1 MANSAKIKIV
11 ADTKVKKPIN
21 STIRELKRLGKAS
34 KKANKSMARDV
45 VGVMNKFK
53 SLRGRIGGVIKKF
66 TSLRG
71 LLVGGALT
79 AGLAKSVADANAF
92 AQSMAQVN
100 TILDDNGGQVK
111 GMTLAVRD
119 LSAELG
125 IAANELSNGLYQALS
140 AGIPADNAIDFLAI
154 ASKAAVAGATDVTSA
169 VDLMTT
175 VLNAFK
181 LESSE
186 TARVADVLFQTVK
199 LGKTTI
205 GELSQSLALV
215 APLAAS
221 SGVSIEEVAAAVATL
236 TKQGTPTAQAMTQ
249 IRAALV
255 ATNDV
260 LGDGWSKTMSLQDA
274 FKAVAKQAGGSQVK
288 LRKLTKSVEAMGA
301 ILATTGDSAKG
312 AAADLKSIEGA
323 AGAMERANKKVQV
336 TKHWARLFHSVRA
349 SILAVGGAIDRG
361 LSPLVDAV
369 AAKFRKLAANAGPME
384 GLAQKIKEFSINA
397 VSKLDAVFKRIK
409 DGAIGVA
416 AVIKALA
423 TPDKQTKTLGL
434 LGSVVIAM
442 FQDAVTIAI
451 KMLLAAA
458 PIIGGA
464 IGQAIRDAFE
474 NTVAHAKEE
483 GILRGQAASAVEA
496 SRGTAAMSGNLGAK
510 PMPGSFV
517 EMRDTDKS
525 RTSGVASTDGT
536 NFEDELAK
544 ARQRRADAAVSGAL
558 GATDSESPA
567 ASASK
572 TATAIDAL
580 AKSLADERGAIQD
593 AASALTGGLQ
603 KRAMGDDDRGRF
615 LKAAQERKQ
624 AASTKVETDKKAK
637 AAAQMSAFS
646 LDRVQK
652 SMLGMVFGKKKKFQ
666 PEMLGRGVRRV
677 AESPLDGEAEGA
689 NVGGLRRRQLKGI
702 QRGKLLLNA
711 GIRLEKKEAEGEK
724 GVTERRGIGMAELFD
739 MKQFGFAGKDDKLG
753 TKNNPMVVA
762 VSEELV

>member
-11 ADTKVKKPIN
+11 ADTKVKKAIN
-21 STIRELKRLGKAS
+21 STIGQLKRLGKAS
-34 KKANKSMARDV
+34 RNATRAMAR
-45 VGVMNKFK
+45 GV
-53 SLRGRIGGVIKKF
+53 GGVLKKF

-79 AGLAKSVADANAF
+79 AGLAKSVSDANAF
-92 AQSMAQVN
+92 AQAMAQVN
-100 TILDDNGGQVK
+100 TILDDGGGQVK

-119 LSAELG
+119 LSAEMG
-125 IAANELSNGLYQALS
+125 IAASELANGLYQALS
-140 AGIPADNAIDFLAI
+140 AGIPADNAIDFLAT

-288 LRKLTKSVEAMGA
+288 LRKLAKSVEAMGA

-323 AGAMERANKKVQV
+323 AGAMERANKKVEV
-336 TKHWARLFHSVRA
+336 TKHWARLFHSVKA
-349 SILAVGGAIDRG
+349 SVLAVAGAIDRG

-423 TPDKQTKTLGL
+423 TPDKQVKVLGAL
-434 LGSVVIAM
+434 ALVVVAM
-442 FQDAVTIAI
+442 FQDAITIAI
-451 KMLLAAA
+451 KMLMTAA
-458 PIIGGA
+458 PIIGAA
-464 IGQAIRDAFE
+464 IGEAMRTGFKNSI
-474 NTVAHAKEE
+474 AHAKAE
-483 GILRGQAASAVEA
+483 GALRGQAASAAEANGTTFEEELSKARLRAASKAFEGLGKRPGKLSEKAMLKKAARAAEITGNSFEHELKRVRKSEAEKDSKEVE
-496 SRGTAAMSGNLGAK
+496 TATTNTGKALSGLAK
-510 PMPGSFV
+510 II
-517 EMRDTDKS
+517 EEER
-525 RTSGVASTDGT
+525 AAIAAA
-536 NFEDELAK
+536 LAK
-544 ARQRRADAAVSGAL
+544 ATGEGAGNGAGNDAAGKNQPDGRITLQDLEAGKVDLTKFADLTAVSVFDAVTGKIL
-558 GATDSESPA
+558 G
-567 ASASK
+567 
-572 TATAIDAL
+572 
-580 AKSLADERGAIQD
+580 SLASFAKGLDEVPKAREMQHLQKFGD
-593 AASALTGGLQ
+593 SAL
-603 KRAMGDDDRGRF
+603 RGRKKTLVAGGGESR
-615 LKAAQERKQ
+615 LKFGGDGHR
-624 AASTKVETDKKAK
+624 
-637 AAAQMSAFS
+637 
-646 LDRVQK
+646 DR
-652 SMLGMVFGKKKKFQ
+652 LT
-666 PEMLGRGVRRV
+666 
-677 AESPLDGEAEGA
+677 
-689 NVGGLRRRQLKGI
+689 
-702 QRGKLLLNA
+702 
-711 GIRLEKKEAEGEK
+711 RLEKPGPEIEK
-724 GVTERRGIGMAELFD
+724 GIAERRGIGMAELFD

>member
-11 ADTKVKKPIN
+11 ADTKVKKAIN
-21 STIRELKRLGKAS
+21 STIGQLKRLGKAS
-34 KKANKSMARDV
+34 RNATRAMAR
-45 VGVMNKFK
+45 GV
-53 SLRGRIGGVIKKF
+53 GGVLKKF

-79 AGLAKSVADANAF
+79 AGLAKSVSDANAF
-92 AQSMAQVN
+92 AQAMAQVD
-100 TILDDNGGQVK
+100 TILDDGGGQIK

-119 LSAELG
+119 LSAEMG
-125 IAANELSNGLYQALS
+125 IAASELANGLYQALS
-140 AGIPADNAIDFLAI
+140 AGIPADNAIDFLAT

-288 LRKLTKSVEAMGA
+288 LRKLAKSVEAMGA

-312 AAADLKSIEGA
+312 AADDLKTIEGA
-323 AGAMERANKKVQV
+323 AGAMEKANKKVQV
-336 TKHWARLFHSVRA
+336 TKQWARLFHSVKA
-349 SILAVGGAIDRG
+349 SVLAVAGAVDRG
-361 LSPLVDAV
+361 LAPLVDAV

-397 VSKLDAVFKRIK
+397 VGKLDAVFKRIK

-423 TPDKQTKTLGL
+423 TPDKQVKVLGAL
-434 LGSVVIAM
+434 ALVVIAM
-442 FQDAVTIAI
+442 FQDAITIAV
-451 KMLLAAA
+451 KMLMTAA
-458 PIIGGA
+458 PIIGAA
-464 IGQAIRDAFE
+464 IGEAMRTGFKNSI
-474 NTVAHAKEE
+474 AHAKAE
-483 GILRGQAASAVEA
+483 GILRGQAASAAEA
-496 SRGTAAMSGNLGAK
+496 NGT
-510 PMPGSFV
+510 
-517 EMRDTDKS
+517 T
-525 RTSGVASTDGT
+525 
-536 NFEDELAK
+536 FEHELAK
-544 ARQRRADAAVSGAL
+544 ARL
-558 GATDSESPA
+558 NA
-567 ASASK
+567 ASAAFEGLGKRPGKLSEKDMLKKAGRAAEITGNSFEHELKRIRKSEAEKDSK
-572 TATAIDAL
+572 EVETATTNTGKALSGLAKIIEEERAAIAAAL
-580 AKSLADERGAIQD
+580 AKATGEGAGNGAGNVAAGKNQPDGRITLQDLEAGKVDLTKFADLTAVSVFDAVTGKILGSLASFAKGLDEVPKARERQH
-593 AASALTGGLQ
+593 LQ
-603 KRAMGDDDRGRF
+603 KFGDSSRAHLVKR
-615 LKAAQERKQ
+615 LAA
-624 AASTKVETDKKAK
+624 
-637 AAAQMSAFS
+637 
-646 LDRVQK
+646 
-652 SMLGMVFGKKKKFQ
+652 GG
-666 PEMLGRGVRRV
+666 
-677 AESPLDGEAEGA
+677 GEAKLGFGA
-689 NVGGLRRRQLKGI
+689 
-702 QRGKLLLNA
+702 GKLR
-711 GIRLEKKEAEGEK
+711 GGFTRLEKPGPEIEK
-724 GVTERRGIGMAELFD
+724 GIAERRGIGMAELFD

>member
-1 MANSAKIKIV
+1 MMANSAKIKIV
-11 ADTKVKKPIN
+11 ADTKVKKAIN
-21 STIRELKRLGKAS
+21 STIGQLKRLGKAS
-34 KKANKSMARDV
+34 RNATRAMAR
-45 VGVMNKFK
+45 GV
-53 SLRGRIGGVIKKF
+53 GGVIKKF

-111 GMTLAVRD
+111 SMTLAVRD

-125 IAANELSNGLYQALS
+125 IAANELSDGLYQALS

-154 ASKAAVAGATDVTSA
+154 ASKVAVAGATDVTSA

-205 GELSQSLALV
+205 GELAQSLALV

-301 ILATTGDSAKG
+301 VLATTGDSAKG
-312 AAADLKSIEGA
+312 AAADLKSVEGA
-323 AGAMERANKKVQV
+323 AGAYDRANKKIQV
-336 TKHWARLFHSVRA
+336 TKHWARLFHSVKA
-349 SILAVGGAIDRG
+349 SILAVAGAIDMG

-416 AVIKALA
+416 AVIKALSS
-423 TPDKQTKTLGL
+423 PEKQTKTLGL
-434 LGSVVIAM
+434 LGSVVVAM

-496 SRGTAAMSGNLGAK
+496 SRGTAAMSANLGAK

-525 RTSGVASTDGT
+525 RTSGVASTDGN
-536 NFEDELAK
+536 NFKDELAK
-544 ARQRRADAAVSGAL
+544 ARQRRADAAVSGAF

-580 AKSLADERGAIQD
+580 AKSLAHERGAIQD

-603 KRAMGDDDRGRF
+603 KIAMGDDDRGRF

-624 AASTKVETDKKAK
+624 AASTKVETEKKAK

-666 PEMLGRGVRRV
+666 PEMLGRGVTRR
-677 AESPLDGEAEGA
+677 AESPRDGEAEGA
-689 NVGGLRRRQLKGI
+689 NVGGLVRRQLKGI

-711 GIRLEKKEAEGEK
+711 GIRLEKKEAETEK